1 MTRNLPFKL
10 DDPSLLHEASLLNGQ
25 WVQSQSGNRFDVEA
39 HTIFP
44 DPGSCQI
51 WATSPTNEVADVD
64 KDVESSHAAFQSY
77 RHVNPRQRAK
87 ILLKWHELITNARED
102 IAKIVVFE
110 TGKPMAEAIGEV
122 DYALGFAWWF
132 AGEAERI
139 RGSIALPAISNRRT
153 FVVKQPIGVSVALVP
168 WNFPVAMIIRKVSAA
183 LAAGCT
189 TIVKPSP
196 ETPFSVMALADLA
209 LRAGVP
215 PGVLNIISTDNANTP
230 SVSEALCKHPLV
242 RKVTFTGSTGVGSI
256 IARHCSDGLKKIT
269 MELGGNCPFIIFND
283 GDLDQAVAALMIL
296 KWRTAGQACTHANR
310 VYVQSGVHDKFAQ
323 KMLEATRKIRVG
335 HGADSGS
342 TMGPLT
348 TGRGVEKVKKHIE
361 DAVSKGGKVL
371 CGGKQPENLKG
382 YFFEPTIISGMTSEM
397 LTTQEEIFGPIL
409 GLYKFETEEEVVQKA
424 NDTSMGLASYFFTN
438 DVSRTWR
445 LLESLEAGMIGM
457 NTGTCCNSSCAESPF
472 GGIKMS
478 GYGKEAGKDVAIEE
492 YLIQKTG
499 TLTID
504 DLPKL

>member
-1 MTRNLPFKL
+1 MTRKFPFKL
-10 DDPSLLHEASLLNGQ
+10 DDPLLLHEASLLNGE
-25 WVQSQSGNRFDVEA
+25 WVQSQSGKRFDVE
-39 HTIFP
+39 
-44 DPGSCQI
+44 DPGSRQI
-51 WATSPTNEVADVD
+51 WATIPANEVGDVD
-64 KDVESSHAAFQSY
+64 KYVQSSHAAFESY
-77 RHVNPRQRAK
+77 RHVNPRERAK
-87 ILLKWHELITNARED
+87 ILFKWHELITHARED
-102 IAKIVVFE
+102 IAKLIVFE
-110 TGKPMAEAIGEV
+110 TGKPMAEAVGEV

-139 RGSIALPAISNRRT
+139 RGSIALPSVSNRRT
-153 FVVKQPIGVSVALVP
+153 FVIKQPIGVSVALVP

-189 TIVKPSP
+189 MIVKPSP

-215 PGVLNIISTDNANTP
+215 PGVFNVISTDNANTP
-230 SVSEALCKHPLV
+230 SVSERLCKHPLV

-256 IARHCSDGLKKIT
+256 VARHCSEGLKKVT

-310 VYVQSGVHDKFAQ
+310 VYVQSGVYDRFAQ
-323 KMLEATRKIRVG
+323 MMLEATQKIRVG
-335 HGADSGS
+335 HGAEPGT

-348 TGRGVEKVKKHIE
+348 TSRGVEKVKQHVA

-371 CGGKQPENLKG
+371 CGGKQPENLSG
-382 YFFEPTIISGMTSEM
+382 YFFEPTIISDMTSEM
-397 LTTQEEIFGPIL
+397 LITQEEVFGPLL
-409 GLYKFETEEEVVQKA
+409 GLYKFETEEEVVKKA
-424 NDTSMGLASYFFTN
+424 NDTSMGLASYFFTK
-438 DVSRTWR
+438 DVARTWR

-457 NTGTCCNSSCAESPF
+457 NTGNSSCAESPF

-499 TLTID
+499 TLTVD
-504 DLPKL
+504 GMPKL